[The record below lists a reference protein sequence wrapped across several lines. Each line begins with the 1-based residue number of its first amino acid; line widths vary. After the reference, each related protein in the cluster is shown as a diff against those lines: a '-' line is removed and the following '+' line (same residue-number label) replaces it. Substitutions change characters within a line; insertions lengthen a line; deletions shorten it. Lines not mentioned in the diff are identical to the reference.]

1 MLEKIKKY
9 IPRSFKKL
17 LRYSFL
23 GLLDGFDFILGKR
36 DSVIPPKR
44 LIFIGDGEFRKV
56 GEEFF
61 RHFVELGG
69 LKKSDNVL
77 DVGKGIGRMAI
88 PLINYLD
95 PNSRYEGIDIV
106 ESGINW
112 CKKNITSKH
121 PNFNFQLADIYN
133 KAYNPKGRF
142 KAGEYK
148 FPFEDGSFDFV
159 FLTSVFTHML
169 PKDLENYLMQISRVL
184 TNGGKYLIT
193 FFLVNDESKKLI
205 DNGLSTRNLQ
215 YKLDGFYST
224 DKKYPELATGYDELY
239 VFDLYKK
246 CGLIVNK
253 TLYGSWC
260 GRKQYLSY
268 QDIIIASKN

>member
-9 IPRSFKKL
+9 VPRSFKKL

-44 LIFIGDGEFRKV
+44 LIFIGDGDFRKV

-77 DVGKGIGRMAI
+77 DVGSGIGRMAI

-112 CKKNITSKH
+112 CKKI
-121 PNFNFQLADIYN
+121 
-133 KAYNPKGRF
+133 
-142 KAGEYK
+142 
-148 FPFEDGSFDFV
+148 
-159 FLTSVFTHML
+159 
-169 PKDLENYLMQISRVL
+169 
-184 TNGGKYLIT
+184 
-193 FFLVNDESKKLI
+193 
-205 DNGLSTRNLQ
+205 
-215 YKLDGFYST
+215 
-224 DKKYPELATGYDELY
+224 
-239 VFDLYKK
+239 
-246 CGLIVNK
+246 
-253 TLYGSWC
+253 
-260 GRKQYLSY
+260 
-268 QDIIIASKN
+268 